1 MGQIN
6 KTYAQQGRDGLMV
19 AMNHSTLARNTQ
31 MQEEGYTTHVD
42 VGGGGEGFMLLL
54 CKAIE

>member
-42 VGGGGEGFMLLL
+42 VGGGGFMLLL

>member
-42 VGGGGEGFMLLL
+42 VGGGGL
-54 CKAIE
+54 CFSCAKQLNRV